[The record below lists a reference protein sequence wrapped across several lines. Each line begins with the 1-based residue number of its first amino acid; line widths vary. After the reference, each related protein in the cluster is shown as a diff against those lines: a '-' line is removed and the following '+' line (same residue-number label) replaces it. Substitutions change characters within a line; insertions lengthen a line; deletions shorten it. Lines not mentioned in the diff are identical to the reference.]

1 MESMSEIYQIG
12 TRFGAA
18 NAFLIVE
25 EHLTLIDTGMR
36 GSHRKIEKVVKQ
48 AGRSLNE
55 LTQIILTH
63 CHLDH
68 AGSVATLK
76 ELTGASVAVH
86 EADANYV
93 SKLMSYP
100 RPKSKPI
107 AKLYS
112 GIMLPLFNTSA
123 LTPDVLLKDGDMIDC
138 LGGLKVIHTPGHT
151 PGNICLYSSD
161 KRVLFAGDAVRNVG
175 DKLCLPYKMFTD
187 DWDQAK
193 SSVSKIAGLEVDT
206 IYVGHGNPITRDA
219 VSKLNS
225 VAD

>member
-1 MESMSEIYQIG
+1 MPEIYRIG

-25 EHLTLIDTGMR
+25 ERLTLIDTGMK
-36 GSHRKIEKVVKQ
+36 GSHRKIERVVTR

-55 LTQIILTH
+55 ITQIILTH

-68 AGSVATLK
+68 AGSVAKLK

-86 EADANYV
+86 EADADYV
-93 SKLMSYP
+93 SKLLSYP
-100 RPKSKPI
+100 QPKLKPV

-123 LTPDVLLKDGDMIDC
+123 LTPDILLEDGASIDC

-151 PGNICLYSSD
+151 PGSICLFSSN
-161 KRVLFAGDAVRNVG
+161 KRVLFAGDTVRNAG
-175 DKLCLPYKMFTD
+175 NNLRLPYKMFTD

-193 SSVSKIAGLEVDT
+193 MSVNKIAGLEVDT
-206 IYVGHGNPITRDA
+206 IYVGHGKSITQDA
-219 VSKLNS
+219 VSKLNN
-225 VAD
+225 VLDKC